1 MINIKKHRLGPRKNI
16 MVSVGGIDMVIN
28 NYKVRVEM
36 EVGKTHV
43 FVNDTLVESYPHR
56 RLSFITLLSIVDR
69 IGGIE

>member
-1 MINIKKHRLGPRKNI
+1 MINIKKHKLGPIRNV

-28 NYKVRVEM
+28 DYKVRVEM

-43 FVNDTLVESYPHR
+43 FVNDALVETYPNR
-56 RLSFITLLSIVDR
+56 RLSFITLLAIIYR